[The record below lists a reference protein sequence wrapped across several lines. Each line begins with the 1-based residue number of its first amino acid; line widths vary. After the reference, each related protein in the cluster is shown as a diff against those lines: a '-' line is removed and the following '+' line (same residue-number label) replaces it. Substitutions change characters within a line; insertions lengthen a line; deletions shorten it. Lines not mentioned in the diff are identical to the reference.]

1 MKILMTAFNPFGG
14 EPINA
19 SQEALALLTPPEGIE
34 LSRMVVPTVFTYAAE
49 QVICRVKE
57 DKPDAVICLGQA
69 TGRTAVT
76 PERVAINLRDASLP
90 DNAGFQ
96 PVDEPAIPG
105 GPAAVFST
113 LPVKR
118 MVRAAQ
124 DLGLPAAVSNTAG
137 TFVCNDL
144 MYCLLSS
151 LETVRSDTKAGF
163 IHVPAC
169 RAPEMDPNLPTM
181 PLETITATLEA
192 MLCALLTDEK

>member
-1 MKILMTAFNPFGG
+1 MKILMTAFDPFGG

-19 SQEALALLTPPEGIE
+19 SQEALTLLTPPEGIE
-34 LSRMVVPTVFTYAAE
+34 LSRMVVPTVFTHAAE

-57 DKPDAVICLGQA
+57 DRPDAVICLGQA

-90 DNAGFQ
+90 DNTGFQ

-151 LETVRSDTKAGF
+151 LETVRSDIKAGF

-169 RAPEMDPNLPTM
+169 RAPEMNPNLPTM

-192 MLCALLTDEK
+192 MLCALLTDV